1 MQLIRLGLIRPWS
14 YEEWQGLS
22 EEFTDDVLDAFT
34 IVHEVEN
41 AKAGNTQGSDMT
53 EMPPMPDMPSDPI
66 KDRLAELSKVD
77 HG

>member
-1 MQLIRLGLIRPWS
+1 VQLIRLGLIRPWS

-22 EEFTDDVLDAFT
+22 EELTDDVLDAFT

-41 AKAGNTQGSDMT
+41 TKAGNTQGNDMT
-53 EMPPMPDMPSDPI
+53 AMPPMPDMPSDPI
-66 KDRLAELSKVD
+66 KDRLAELSRVE